1 MAKVNRGVTRQKQF
15 KQAGPGRKRFELLH
29 HRKAVAF
36 AKRGTTIQ
44 TKLGE
49 TGLDFRPVGS
59 LIEGQVLKKGIIGMG
74 VRAVAPDWM
83 MEKLQKMDARY
94 LQGLYESN
102 RLLFEVYFS
111 YEGIDYHDGVY
122 EVDDQKLDDIEL
134 LINEYERVYGPIR

>member
-1 MAKVNRGVTRQKQF
+1 MAKVNRGITRQKQF
-15 KQAGPGRKRFELLH
+15 KQAGPRKRFELLH

-44 TKLGE
+44 MRLTD
-49 TGLDFRPVGS
+49 TGLEWRPKGS

-74 VRAVAPDWM
+74 TRAVAPDWM

-111 YEGIDYHDGVY
+111 YEGIEYYDGVF
-122 EVDDQKLDDIEL
+122 EVEDQKLDDIEL
-134 LINEYERVYGPIR
+134 LIREYERVYGTIR

>member
-1 MAKVNRGVTRQKQF
+1 MRRVRRGITRQKQF
-15 KQAGPGRKRFELLH
+15 KQAGPRKRFELLH
-29 HRKAVAF
+29 RRKAIAF

-49 TGLDFRPVGS
+49 TGLEWRPAGS

-83 MEKLQKMDARY
+83 MEKLQKMDPRY

-111 YEGIDYHDGVY
+111 YEGIEYYDGVF
-122 EVDDQKLDDIEL
+122 EVEDQKLEDIEL
-134 LINEYERVYGPIR
+134 LIREYERVYGTIR

>member
-1 MAKVNRGVTRQKQF
+1 MAKVNRGITRQKRE
-15 KQAGPGRKRFELLH
+15 KQAGPRKRFELLH

-49 TGLDFRPVGS
+49 TGLDFRPAGS

-74 VRAVAPDWM
+74 TRAVAPDWM

-102 RLLFEVYFS
+102 KLLFEVYFS
-111 YEGIDYHDGVY
+111 YEGIDYHDGVF

>member
-1 MAKVNRGVTRQKQF
+1 MAKVRRGITRQKQF
-15 KQAGPGRKRFELLH
+15 KQAGPRKRFELLH
-29 HRKAVAF
+29 RRKAIAA
-36 AKRGTTIQ
+36 AKGRTTIQ

-49 TGLDFRPVGS
+49 TGLEWRPAGS

-83 MEKLQKMDARY
+83 MEKLQKMDPRY

-111 YEGIDYHDGVY
+111 YEGIEYYDGVF
-122 EVDDQKLDDIEL
+122 EVEDQKLEDIEL
-134 LINEYERVYGPIR
+134 LINEYERVYGTIR